1 MVNIITIHNSL
12 TSKGK
17 SMFLKTLIFTV
28 IISLLAIGIYSVG
41 LMDRGILEAGQEI
54 RLPEPARDGE
64 MSVEKAISQRRSTRS
79 FRDEPITLDQVS
91 QILWAAQGITEE
103 QRKFRAAPS
112 AGATYPLEV
121 FLLSCAVEGLEP
133 AVFRYVPD
141 GHSLSKVV
149 DGDKRQDLY
158 AQALRQPSIIN
169 APAVLVIGGDFARTT
184 RRYGSRGEQY
194 VFMEVGHVGQ
204 NIQLQAESLGLSSV
218 VIGAFDDSGV
228 QKVLGLPK
236 DLTPFYIIPM
246 GK

>member
-1 MVNIITIHNSL
+1 MLV
-12 TSKGK
+12 
-17 SMFLKTLIFTV
+17 
-28 IISLLAIGIYSVG
+28 IGIYAAG
-41 LMDRGILEAGQEI
+41 FKNRGILEAGQEI

-121 FLLSCAVEGLEP
+121 FLVSGMVEGLEP
-133 AVFRYVPD
+133 GVFRYMPLN
-141 GHSLSKVV
+141 HSLSRVL

-158 AQALRQPSIIN
+158 NQALRQPAIRS
-169 APAVLVIGGDFARTT
+169 APAVVVIAGVFKRTT
-184 RRYGSRGEQY
+184 GRYGSRGEQY
-194 VFMEVGHVGQ
+194 VYMEVGHAGQ
-204 NIQLQAESLGLSSV
+204 NIHLQAESLGLGTV

-228 QKVLGLPK
+228 QKVLGLPG
-236 DLTPFYIIPM
+236 DMIPFYIMPI
-246 GK
+246 GR

>member
-1 MVNIITIHNSL
+1 
-12 TSKGK
+12 
-17 SMFLKTLIFTV
+17 MFAKTLILT
-28 IISLLAIGIYSVG
+28 IISLLILGFYATGFKN
-41 LMDRGILEAGQEI
+41 RGILEAGQEI

-103 QRKFRAAPS
+103 QRKFRTAPS

-121 FLLSCAVEGLEP
+121 FLVSGMVEKLEP
-133 AVFRYVPD
+133 GVFRYMPLN
-141 GHSLSKVV
+141 HSLSNVL

-158 AQALRQPSIIN
+158 NQALRQPAIRN
-169 APAVLVIGGDFARTT
+169 APAVVVIAGVFKRTT
-184 RRYGSRGEQY
+184 GRYGPRGEQY
-194 VFMEVGHVGQ
+194 VYMEVGHVGQ

-228 QKVLGLPK
+228 QKVLGLPR
-236 DLTPFYIIPM
+236 DMVPFYLLPM